1 MLDKKDIYQDL
12 RMPSRFRY
20 YFSVVALTL
29 TGMVLIVEYRLRMAP
44 AATQDVVIDKR
55 QIVTTQYVHYSASE
69 SATKRLDDVINSE
82 RFRNAMQQQQQQQ
95 KTKSNI
101 TGDSEV
107 KVKSVDSDDVADI
120 IRQLSDRGKGV
131 FPPQTSVYVRQT
143 PQYKEVIKGTNTM
156 CERVPW
162 FWKEF
167 SMMFWLDECK

>member
-1 MLDKKDIYQDL
+1 
-12 RMPSRFRY
+12 MPVRFRC
-20 YFSVVALTL
+20 YFIVGLLMLV
-29 TGMVLIVEYRLRMAP
+29 GIILIAEYRLRIP
-44 AATQDVVIDKR
+44 AATRDVVITKR
-55 QIVTTQYVHYSASE
+55 AVTTQYVHYSASE

-82 RFRNAMQQQQQQQ
+82 RFRNAMQQQQQQR

-101 TGDSEV
+101 PDDSEV
-107 KVKSVDSDDVADI
+107 KVRSVDSDGVADI

-167 SMMFWLDECK
+167 SMIFLLTSVNCFCCPSG